1 MPRKPDEISGL
12 APPLRLSERVFR
24 LGTYHL
30 PSFLIKGRLG
40 CALFE
45 TGISAT
51 APVVLAQLKRMR
63 IASSRIKWLI
73 LSHAHSDHAAGQ
85 AGLRA
90 GLERATLLL
99 SAASARHLQKPATAR
114 AFAGEDAFTS
124 AAVCR
129 LLGREAKTPALTT
142 ESLLP
147 APWQTIEAG
156 QSLNLGGARVEFL
169 GAKGHVPGG
178 LLAWLPAEKLLLAS
192 DSAGFC
198 ASGRI
203 SFPLYFTSYAAYLEN
218 IKALRGLRPQVLAL
232 GHQDWFAGPDVGRYF
247 DRLVRYLKKEH
258 AKTLSRAAA
267 GETAQEQV
275 RRLVERYYRDE
286 LTIYPRKVIAEACR
300 YLVRRD
306 LESGP
311 D

>member
-1 MPRKPDEISGL
+1 MPRKIADISGL
-12 APPLRLSERVFR
+12 APPLRLSEKVFR

-45 TGISAT
+45 AGVSAT

-63 IASSRIKWLI
+63 IAPSRIRWLI

-85 AGLRA
+85 AGLMS
-90 GLERATLLL
+90 GLKRATLLL
-99 SAASARHLQKPATAR
+99 SALSAKHLQKPATAT
-114 AFAGEDAFTS
+114 AFAEEDAFTS

-129 LLGREAKTPALTT
+129 LLGQEAETPALTT

-156 QSLNLGGARVEFL
+156 QSLNLGGTRVEFL
-169 GAKGHVPGG
+169 GTEGHVPGG
-178 LLAWLPAEKLLLAS
+178 LLAWLPAERLLLAS
-192 DSAGFC
+192 DSAGFS

-203 SFPLYFTSYAAYLEN
+203 GFPLYFTSYSAYLEN
-218 IKALRGLRPQVLAL
+218 IKALRGLKPQVLAL

-247 DRLVRYLKKEH
+247 ARLLRYLKKEH

-267 GETAQEQV
+267 GETTQEQV
-275 RRLVERYYRDE
+275 RRLVGQYYRDA
-286 LTIYPRKVIAEACR
+286 LTIYPCGVIAEACR

-306 LESGP
+306 LEAGP
-311 D
+311 E